1 MQAQDEEVEMMEPNR
16 PLDPITAAALVSR
29 VIDDIDA
36 TDVEGRDALLADLLA
51 AAWGS
56 LTAQNQ

>member
-1 MQAQDEEVEMMEPNR
+1 MQAQYEGLEMMEPNR

-36 TDVEGRDALLADLLA
+36 SDDERRDALLADLLA

-56 LTAQNQ
+56 LVAQNQ